1 MIHWLL
7 MFLESIGN
15 AGICIARKIA
25 GLYDALRGEKSL
37 RMLSLHSDEKESYE
51 LHTTHGATIT
61 LYCIERK
68 YKLSYGAWWARGRTY
83 RNYRVYGKCEGP
95 VPEILDK
102 LITRGITMGPMLPLI
117 MGRER
122 LKMEAIHTYASY
134 LVSELIAK
142 KEL

>member
-1 MIHWLL
+1 MFHWLL
-7 MFLESIGN
+7 IILAKVGD
-15 AGICIARKIA
+15 AGICMARKIA
-25 GLYDALRGEKSL
+25 GAYDTMRGEKSL
-37 RMLSLHSDEKESYE
+37 RMISLHNDEKDSYT

-61 LYCIERK
+61 LYCIERT
-68 YKLSYGAWWARGRTY
+68 YELTYGAWWCRNRRY
-83 RNYRVYGKCEGP
+83 RNYRVYGKCVGP
-95 VPEILDK
+95 VPEILEK